1 MFIEIF
7 FERRLV
13 NGDNMYIL
21 VIVAIVVKDIRL
33 DFDNKVIEF

>member
-1 MFIEIF
+1 MFIEVF

-21 VIVAIVVKDIRL
+21 VIIGIVVKDIGL

>member
-21 VIVAIVVKDIRL
+21 VIIAIVVKDIGL

>member
-21 VIVAIVVKDIRL
+21 VIIVIVVKDIGL